1 MHPAAPERGCPQ
13 RACFSFVLALA
24 LRTLTD
30 LPHTQVVDFGCGV
43 GAVLSMLALPAYHL
57 DEWASPACSPSPPSP
72 EAARTK
78 VGKADL
84 VASIPPPMP
93 RHHGL
98 HLERLVGVDAD
109 LAACE
114 KAALVCAPSE
124 SKAGSHDLRWE
135 ELRTEVW
142 HGGVEVYNEALEGVD
157 AFVMTEVL
165 LLCRSAARSSRSTD
179 TARPLPGHRASEHE
193 RSGSLAEPPVLG
205 SFEPSRPLSSAD
217 LTPLL
222 AVYKPRVIIIT
233 TPNHCFNPYFPPP
246 SSLASSRARPAWSR
260 SAAASSSTAEDNPS
274 HLFPDPTGRTRRV
287 FRDATHT
294 LEWTPDEFRAWCGDA
309 LESAGAAGEY
319 EVEIGGVGSLEAY
332 YRGCEGGVPFP
343 PPARALHPALEGHP
357 ICAEPVED
365 PRRFFA
371 TQLAVF
377 RRREGT
383 SGAKGGD
390 AVQGQEQQ
398 DRSQD
403 GEQEDDERASRSLH
417 VSPINT
423 YSPLPP
429 LDSTVPGTSSIS
441 ASALPTTAAATTP
454 SPRAPHA
461 LVAAS
466 THAAH
471 PSAALPTADGAVLR
485 EAVRG
490 VFIAARRGQRMSLEE
505 VWRMADRPSLTAGA
519 GEGERE
525 GEALRVLARGRVG
538 AVLDAL
544 LRAGDDGEDE
554 DEWVFAR
561 LREEAGRGRE
571 LRGFEALGVRWERY
585 DEVVGELERRE
596 VEEAQRRWGSAQRDA
611 GEDEQNDGASAS
623 SGKARPSEEH
633 DAGDGAEVRRED
645 EQGGAQQG
653 SGAPSSELRGDEDS
667 RAAHT
672 SWHSEPPPTTTSGWT
687 DDPW

>member
-1 MHPAAPERGCPQ
+1 
-13 RACFSFVLALA
+13 
-24 LRTLTD
+24 
-30 LPHTQVVDFGCGV
+30 
-43 GAVLSMLALPAYHL
+43 MLALPAYHL

-165 LLCRSAARSSRSTD
+165 LLCRSAARSSRITD

-205 SFEPSRPLSSAD
+205 SVEPSRPLSSAD

-554 DEWVFAR
+554 DEWVFER

-596 VEEAQRRWGSAQRDA
+596 VEEAQRRWGSAERDA
-611 GEDEQNDGASAS
+611 GEDEQDNGASAS